1 MILDLI
7 KNRYSARKFTDQ
19 PIEQEKIEY
28 IIECAYNAPSKQSI
42 YPWTLYVLG
51 ESPTAKGFK
60 EWLFWEDTW
69 CYRGKRALLEAR
81 KSDDKRFNGQY
92 KAPLLLMWGYRNI
105 SSKDHEG
112 HDYWKFYKS
121 GSRQDIMDITVSA
134 SFALLAAEELGLRT
148 GFGGCHSDTYED
160 TPLGKDINIVL
171 ALGIGYAEEDN
182 SLPMITPIERNG
194 KMHGYDTKNMGQT
207 YPIEHHCHR
216 SIKPSKEQLVKYI
229 E

>member
-19 PIEQEKIEY
+19 LIEQEKIEY
-28 IIECAYNAPSKQSI
+28 IIECAYNAPSKQSM

-51 ESPTAKGFK
+51 NSPTAKNFK

-69 CYRGKRALLEAR
+69 CYKGNRVPYESR

-92 KAPLLLMWGYRNI
+92 RAPLLLMWALRDADLTHKDQDHWKTYR
-105 SSKDHEG
+105 SD
-112 HDYWKFYKS
+112 
-121 GSRQDIMDITVSA
+121 SRQDIQDVTVSA
-134 SFALLAAEELGLRT
+134 SFALLAAEELGLKT
-148 GFGGCHSDTYED
+148 CFGGCHSYTYED
-160 TPLGKDINIVL
+160 TPLGNNKINVVL
-171 ALGIGYAEEDN
+171 ALGIGYAETDN
-182 SLPMITPIERNG
+182 TIPMLTPIERKG
-194 KMHGYDTKNMGQT
+194 KLQGYDTKNMSQA

-216 SIKPSKEQLVKYI
+216 SIKPSKKQLVKYI